1 MTASDVD
8 TGVARDISTS
18 HTLDTDDIPTGA
30 TCRICRGEAT
40 EDNPLY
46 HPCKCKGSIKYIHE
60 PCLFEWISSR
70 NIDINVPG
78 TTVNCDICH
87 YPFQFKTTYDENTP
101 DRIPVSI
108 LIANSAFLLLGKL
121 QNILTISSVLFLIVI
136 GLPFTWNAAGKIY
149 TFLLDG
155 GLPYSG
161 DLLRSLIFGFS
172 EDAPEVYT
180 YKDILFPLLLNEQF
194 SLWQIIL
201 VLVLHLALYF
211 QYDMIVREDVF
222 SKMVYHKIGPNL
234 SAEELKERLK
244 ERFPMMDDEMLEH
257 VAKAMAERERA
268 VNEPQFINNNN
279 NNINNNNGP
288 RGINVN
294 RVVEQP
300 GGIGRVDINE
310 HVPPLRDPIEAI
322 RNDHAR
328 VQARLDN
335 LLDEHVRALNE
346 DQDRRP
352 NVPLIIP
359 AVQENNINNNNNF
372 NGLPEVDFQA
382 ANNLQQDQAAAPLV
396 FNIQLRP
403 YYILMYS
410 VMVFL
415 IVFSYLFVSYFIPT
429 IVGYQL
435 ISLYSLIIGT
445 LFRGLVYLTHLTKLN
460 VGYTALLEKFPQLQT
475 YNSWVYQN
483 IVDTLFYYYKGYRDN
498 TLKDSVLIR
507 GLPASVTYLTAICIL
522 CNVPEILCRGY
533 GRTRGM
539 PGKTRRLVFQLL
551 FAIKCTFKVFTLFF
565 IELVGFPILAGTML
579 DLVLFSPILGKQG
592 EWLSI
597 PRGDVLWFQEEI
609 IYWIIGTL
617 YMYWFA
623 KYVGMIRQHIIRPG
637 VLFFIRSPDDPNI
650 KILHDSL
657 IHPMRIQLSR
667 LCLSMFIY
675 AVFILVGFGFHTRF
689 LFPVLLNSKLL
700 KSPETRYS
708 GTVLNNLSILV
719 IFYFAKRIIEANPNV
734 TIIVREYW
742 RKIFEVSSR
751 KLRLSSFIL
760 GIDQPTERGHI
771 HYRNFFYKYIQ
782 PRKAE
787 WSNPDLYSN
796 PKTLSQ
802 AKELFRSNPNIHAY
816 FIPDGVLMRVPSS
829 DIVSRNYVQTMFVPV
844 TKDDK
849 LIKSIDLER
858 IKERNRKNAGEFGY
872 LDQQNTDF
880 DDYFICYMPPNF
892 RSRYILLIT
901 LMWFFASTLILCTAI
916 SAQYLFNTTIA
927 VTILPILKM
936 FRFDEKYTE
945 LKGFVLLSYKQMNV
959 QYVCLGAIMLSFL
972 VDFYQEHQLSR
983 YIFREK
989 VASEE
994 EEENDNSDDENDN
1007 AEPQEGGQEQ
1017 AQAQAR
1023 PAAAAADVGR
1033 IERPDLENLIFENW
1047 LSKFLIQFMLFFV
1060 LSMLKMVCFSAFV
1073 GSIFYISFKYLRL
1086 VTCGVPMDVNATSLL
1101 YERNYYYDMI
1111 LNFYVSIDFL
1121 NLSWKF
1127 LSNIR
1132 EAEDRTCFGLVNNQW
1147 NKLILPELLLI
1158 KNTLFVPS
1166 LIFVLFFLENLI
1178 RHMPTGDFAGRSFR
1192 DMVSNRLSTEN
1203 DNIPWTVEEH
1213 VLFGS
1218 ISLYALIYAV
1228 YTLSRAIHRWV
1239 VTSVENVKESVYAK
1253 GRSLTNY
1260 SSTDTITV

>member
-1 MTASDVD
+1 M
-8 TGVARDISTS
+8 
-18 HTLDTDDIPTGA
+18 
-30 TCRICRGEAT
+30 
-40 EDNPLY
+40 
-46 HPCKCKGSIKYIHE
+46 
-60 PCLFEWISSR
+60 
-70 NIDINVPG
+70 
-78 TTVNCDICH
+78 
-87 YPFQFKTTYDENTP
+87 
-101 DRIPVSI
+101 SI
-108 LIANSAFLLLGKL
+108 LVANTAFLLLGKL
-121 QNILTISSVLFLIVI
+121 QNILTISSVLFLIII

-161 DLLRSLIFGFS
+161 DLLKSLIFGFS
-172 EDAPEVYT
+172 KDAPSVYT

-234 SAEELKERLK
+234 SIEELKERLR

-268 VNEPQFINNNN
+268 ANEPQFNINNINDNNNN
-279 NNINNNNGP
+279 NNNAVP
-288 RGINVN
+288 RGVNAN
-294 RVVEQP
+294 RVVEQQP
-300 GGIGRVDINE
+300 GDVERPDLDR
-310 HVPPLRDPIEAI
+310 HAPPLRDAI
-322 RNDHAR
+322 RAIREDHAR
-328 VQARLDN
+328 VQARFDE

-346 DQDRRP
+346 DQDGRP

-359 AVQENNINNNNNF
+359 AVQGNNNNNNNNF
-372 NGLPEVDFQA
+372 NIDNINRLPEVDFQA

-415 IVFSYLFVSYFIPT
+415 IVFSYLFIGYFIPT

-435 ISLYSLIIGT
+435 ISFYSLIIGT

-460 VGYTALLEKFPQLQT
+460 VGYEGLLDRFPQLQT
-475 YNSWVYQN
+475 FNTWFYQN
-483 IVDTLFYYYKGYRDN
+483 IMDTLLYYYNGYKDN
-498 TLKDSVLIR
+498 TLRDSVLIR

-522 CNVPEILCRGY
+522 CNIPEILCRGY
-533 GRTRGM
+533 GRKRGM

-579 DLVLFSPILGKQG
+579 DLVLFSPVLGKQG

-597 PRGDVLWFQEEI
+597 PRGDVIWFQEEI

-689 LFPVLLNSKLL
+689 LFPVLLDSKLL
-700 KSPETRYS
+700 KAPETRYS
-708 GTVLNNLSILV
+708 STILNNLSIVV

-734 TIIVREYW
+734 TLIVREYW

-760 GIDQPTERGHI
+760 GDDQPTERGHI
-771 HYRNFFYKYIQ
+771 HYRNVFYKYIQ
-782 PRKAE
+782 PKKAE

-802 AKELFRSNPNIHAY
+802 AEELFKTNPEIHAY

-892 RSRYILLIT
+892 RLRYILLIT

-927 VTILPILKM
+927 ITILPMLKI
-936 FRFDEKYTE
+936 FRFNEQYSE

-983 YIFREK
+983 YIFSEK
-989 VASEE
+989 VDGEDEE
-994 EEENDNSDDENDN
+994 EEDDDDNDN
-1007 AEPQEGGQEQ
+1007 AEPRGDV
-1017 AQAQAR
+1017 QAR
-1023 PAAAAADVGR
+1023 PAAAAVER
-1033 IERPDLENLIFENW
+1033 MERPDLENIIFENW
-1047 LSKFLIQFMLFFV
+1047 LSKFLIQFLLFFV
-1060 LSMLKMVCFSAFV
+1060 LSMFKMVCFSAFV
-1073 GSIFYISFKYLRL
+1073 GSIFYVSFKYLRL
-1086 VTCGVPMDVNATSLL
+1086 VIRGVPMGINATSIL
-1101 YERNYYYDMI
+1101 YERNYYYDTM
-1111 LNFYVSIDFL
+1111 LNFYVSVDFL

-1132 EAEDRTCFGLVNNQW
+1132 EAEDRTCFGLVKNQW

-1166 LIFVLFFLENLI
+1166 VMFILFFLENLI
-1178 RHMPTGDFAGRSFR
+1178 RHMPTGDFRGRSFR
-1192 DMVSNRLSTEN
+1192 DMVSNRLSAEN
-1203 DNIPWTVEEH
+1203 DNIPWTIEEH

-1218 ISLYALIYAV
+1218 ISLYALVYAIY
-1228 YTLSRAIHRWV
+1228 TISCAIHRWV

-1260 SSTDTITV
+1260 PSTDTTN